1 MLDCLRKI
9 ACGNATEA
17 RPMLAS
23 PARAFSSARSFGLLA
38 RFVAPNS
45 RSLSFGL
52 KFSFSQ
58 LSSFTPLETLAE
70 ENEAGL
76 VGSEPPP
83 LTEPVVASGEQL
95 LPLRVNSLR
104 LRVTPIDLM

>member
-9 ACGNATEA
+9 ACGSATEA

-23 PARAFSSARSFGLLA
+23 PARAFSSARSFGLLL
-38 RFVAPNS
+38 RLVAPDS
-45 RSLSFGL
+45 RSFNFGL

-58 LSSFTPLETLAE
+58 LSSLTPLETFAE
-70 ENEAGL
+70 ENDAEL

-83 LTEPVVASGEQL
+83 LTEPLVASCAQL
-95 LPLRVNSLR
+95 VPL
-104 LRVTPIDLM
+104 